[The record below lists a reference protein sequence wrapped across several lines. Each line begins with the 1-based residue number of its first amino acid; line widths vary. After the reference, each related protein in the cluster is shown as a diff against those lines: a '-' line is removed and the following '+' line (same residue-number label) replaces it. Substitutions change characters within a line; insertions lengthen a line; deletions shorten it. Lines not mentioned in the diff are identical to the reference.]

1 MKPMKIILTIFP
13 GTLDLP
19 SSFENGYQG
28 ILSSSQE
35 INIKQQ
41 FQLPPNLDI
50 AAKYDSWNRAYEEMR
65 LYGYRK
71 LGSNSNKPKKTAQS
85 YIDLCTTESEELI
98 QLFNDWLEAPG
109 FRSAKEKIL
118 SNFSESEE
126 NLLIIETEDTKLWQL
141 PWHKWRL
148 IEFDYLKTEVVISLP
163 NFTPLPLNQRP
174 ASSNNIRILSVLGDD
189 SGIDL
194 EEDKKVLNS
203 ILQTNTKNRR
213 LADIKFIPQPS
224 HPELDEA
231 LRLEWDILCFS
242 GHSTTEDGK
251 CFIQI
256 NQDDSISIENLSE
269 ALRGTG
275 IKIAIFNSCDNL
287 GVASSLERVRVLIP
301 YLLLMSKEVHDYIAQ
316 EFFKYFIKEYHSGQS
331 FYLSVRAARSQL
343 QKHETQYPCST
354 WLPTIVQHDT
364 SLTAPIW
371 NNLLKPVNSNSSKHS
386 KVSEILL
393 GVIAFISVSV
403 GSIFAWQNTVKKNS
417 PEIAYF
423 WLENKH
429 SQMALTVTTSH
440 DNKILLTQQAIV
452 NGKPNKDQLFTWAE
466 EAGDSRR
473 VTSYAGLAWTVKNN
487 IDQDKNLVILSKDN
501 DYPNQLFT
509 FEKISDNWWLTIHHF
524 QAKNTKYN
532 RLSILGNNQGID
544 TVFVRKVTD
553 NPTTEKE
560 EELWKIHWAK

>member
-1 MKPMKIILTIFP
+1 MKPKKIILTIFP
-13 GTLDLP
+13 GTLNLP

-65 LYGYRK
+65 FYGYRK

-98 QLFNDWLEAPG
+98 QSFNDWLEVPG

-126 NLLIIETEDTKLWQL
+126 NLLIIETEDTKIWQL

-174 ASSNNIRILSVLGDD
+174 VSSNNIKILSVLGDD

-269 ALRGTG
+269 ALRDTG

-316 EFFKYFIKEYHSGQS
+316 EFFQYFIKEYHSGQS

-371 NNLLKPVNSNSSKHS
+371 NNLLKPVNSNSSKYS
-386 KVSEILL
+386 KVSE
-393 GVIAFISVSV
+393 F
-403 GSIFAWQNTVKKNS
+403 
-417 PEIAYF
+417 Y
-423 WLENKH
+423 
-429 SQMALTVTTSH
+429 
-440 DNKILLTQQAIV
+440 
-452 NGKPNKDQLFTWAE
+452 
-466 EAGDSRR
+466 
-473 VTSYAGLAWTVKNN
+473 LA
-487 IDQDKNLVILSKDN
+487 
-501 DYPNQLFT
+501 
-509 FEKISDNWWLTIHHF
+509 
-524 QAKNTKYN
+524 
-532 RLSILGNNQGID
+532 
-544 TVFVRKVTD
+544 
-553 NPTTEKE
+553 
-560 EELWKIHWAK
+560 

>member
-1 MKPMKIILTIFP
+1 MKPKKIILTIFP

-35 INIKQQ
+35 NNIKQQ

-71 LGSNSNKPKKTAQS
+71 LGSNSNKPKNTAQS

-98 QLFNDWLEAPG
+98 QSFNDWLEAPG

-118 SNFSESEE
+118 SNFSKSEE

-163 NFTPLPLNQRP
+163 NFTLLPLNQRP
-174 ASSNNIRILSVLGDD
+174 VSSNNIKILSVLGDD

-231 LRLEWDILCFS
+231 LRLQWDILCFS

-256 NQDDSISIENLSE
+256 NQDNSISIENLSE
-269 ALRGTG
+269 ALRDTG

-287 GVASSLERVRVLIP
+287 GVASSLERVRILIP
-301 YLLLMSKEVHDYIAQ
+301 YLLLMSKAVHDYIAQ
-316 EFFKYFIKEYHSGQS
+316 EFFKYFIKEYYSGKS
-331 FYLSVRAARSQL
+331 FYLSVRAARDRL
-343 QKHETQYPCST
+343 QKYENQYPCST

-364 SLTAPIW
+364 SLIAPTW
-371 NNLLKPVNSNSSKHS
+371 NNLLIKEKKYSRA
-386 KVSEILL
+386 SEILIGL
-393 GVIAFISVSV
+393 VAFISLSI
-403 GSIFAWQNTVKKNS
+403 GSIFTSQNTVKKIS
-417 PEIAYF
+417 SETVFF

-429 SQMALTVTTSH
+429 SQMALTTTTSP
-440 DNKILLTQQAIV
+440 DSKILLIQQAIV
-452 NGKPNKDQLFTWAE
+452 DGKPNKNQLFTWTE

-473 VTSYAGLAWTVKNN
+473 VTSYTGLALTVKSNVN
-487 IDQDKNLVILSKDN
+487 KDKNMVVLSKDN
-501 DYPNQLFT
+501 DYQNQLFT
-509 FEKISDNWWLTIHHF
+509 FEKVNNNWWLTIHHL
-524 QAKNTKYN
+524 QGKNTKYN
-532 RLSILGNNQGID
+532 RLSILGNNQTMD
-544 TVFVRKVTD
+544 TVFVRKVSD
-553 NPTTEKE
+553 NHMFEKE
-560 EELWKIHWAK
+560 EELWKIHWAKRD